1 MLKKI
6 NLKFKKILIWRI
18 KSIYHL
24 WFIYNLF
31 TSLDINKYTLV
42 KEDPKFPLIK
52 FGSDF
57 DIYTIDALN
66 LVDTFSN
73 FYKQKVHYNLSINN
87 KKEGQ
92 VHLDLFYK
100 NNFIYKFDIYSEK
113 FKSENFNG
121 NFIPE
126 VIQSGNTKNFFFIS
140 KHQVQVPNEVMDIII
155 RIFELD
161 SFPHKRHH
169 KEIIFN
175 YSKKRVFKA
184 FEAISNY
191 SNKSYLHIKNEISND

>member
-1 MLKKI
+1 M
-6 NLKFKKILIWRI
+6 
-18 KSIYHL
+18 
-24 WFIYNLF
+24 
-31 TSLDINKYTLV
+31 
-42 KEDPKFPLIK
+42 
-52 FGSDF
+52 
-57 DIYTIDALN
+57 
-66 LVDTFSN
+66 
-73 FYKQKVHYNLSINN
+73 
-87 KKEGQ
+87 
-92 VHLDLFYK
+92 
-100 NNFIYKFDIYSEK
+100 SEK
-113 FKSENFNG
+113 FNG

-175 YSKKRVFKA
+175 YSKKTVLKA

-191 SNKSYLHIKNEISND
+191 SNKSYLHIEMKLVMTNKITTNILQSVSELNFYPN